1 MAEALAGSTEN
12 PFRDSRREWI
22 KKAAGGCAGFAL
34 SSLVD
39 VQTVR
44 ASTRELKL
52 SKINEFTTSCNF
64 CSCGCGMVAS
74 VRDGELIAMEGDY
87 DHIVNR
93 GSLCVK
99 GISIFATHN
108 SPNRLTTTPYRAPGS
123 DPSEANS
130 SDKAISRVAPKI
142 P

>member
-1 MAEALAGSTEN
+1 MSEALAGSTEN
-12 PFRDSRREWI
+12 PFRDSLREWI

-74 VRDGELIAMEGDY
+74 VRDGELIAMEGYY

-93 GSLCVK
+93 GSLCGE
-99 GISIFATHN
+99 GISMFETLN
-108 SPNRLTTTPYRAPGS
+108 PTERRTTPRYRSP
-123 DPSEANS
+123 
-130 SDKAISRVAPKI
+130 
-142 P
+142 